1 MKKEGIF
8 IFDTEENSNKTE
20 CLYTHFVPL
29 VEPLLKGYEDLFNYC
44 SLYNKVSPLYKV
56 FGRDNFNNFSM
67 NVSNLYCSVTAL
79 NKLLKKGETLSFDLT
94 AYKNQIDEMKTYSK
108 RKIIK

>member
-1 MKKEGIF
+1 MKKDGVF
-8 IFDTEENSNKTE
+8 IFDTEQNCDKTE
-20 CLYTHFVPL
+20 NFYTPFVPL
-29 VEPLLKGYEDLFNYC
+29 MDYLLQDYEDLFNYC

>member
-56 FGRDNFNNFSM
+56 FGKNNLTNFSM
-67 NVSNLYCSVTAL
+67 DINKIYNIMIYLEQLLENGDTVSI
-79 NKLLKKGETLSFDLT
+79 DLT
-94 AYKNQIDEMKTYSK
+94 AYQDKIDEMRTYAK
-108 RKIIK
+108 RKALK

>member
-1 MKKEGIF
+1 
-8 IFDTEENSNKTE
+8 
-20 CLYTHFVPL
+20 
-29 VEPLLKGYEDLFNYC
+29 
-44 SLYNKVSPLYKV
+44 
-56 FGRDNFNNFSM
+56 M

-94 AYKNQIDEMKTYSK
+94 TYKNKIDEMKTYSK